1 MGIQHSTKQITKTQ
15 TQLHVQWLDLSFWV
29 ITGFYF
35 EICPIN
41 FDCLA
46 KGVIME
52 ERKFELVTS
61 LLRERRLFDTK
72 NCPIDRLINMKVEE
86 SESGRKK
93 TV

>member
-1 MGIQHSTKQITKTQ
+1 MT
-15 TQLHVQWLDLSFWV
+15 
-29 ITGFYF
+29 
-35 EICPIN
+35 N